1 MNLYKP
7 HTVAIY
13 SGVIA
18 TLIGLI
24 ALSLSWN
31 LWGFFSGP
39 LPGYQI
45 FLFPGNLSL
54 IYFWHPVFTEEINFW
69 PKLFMLLFGQFV
81 VVTCIVAVLVKLK
94 NRLVPSLNNKTLK
107 QDKK

>member
-1 MNLYKP
+1 MILCKS

-13 SGVIA
+13 SGAIA

-24 ALSLSWN
+24 AFPLSWN
-31 LWGFFSGP
+31 LWAVFSGP

-45 FLFPGNLSL
+45 LLFPGNLSL

-69 PKLFMLLFGQFV
+69 PKLFMLLSGQFV
-81 VVTCIVAVLVKLK
+81 VVTGIVAVLVKLK
-94 NRLVPSLNNKTLK
+94 NRLVPIAS
-107 QDKK
+107 